1 MATVNFGLCDMG
13 PDVDV
18 SLDYDSVS
26 LLVLD
31 VNYVNASNKNARVT
45 LTISGT
51 AHDVILN
58 ANTARTTK
66 DISGL
71 GIHMVNTTPPKGDP
85 SIGLPSNI
93 SVNCAWPA

>member
-1 MATVNFGLCDMG
+1 MATVNVGVCDMG
-13 PDVDV
+13 PNVSV

-31 VNYVNASNKNARVT
+31 VNYQNLSSQDARIT
-45 LTISGT
+45 LTVSGT
-51 AHDVILN
+51 PHDEILL

-71 GIHMVNTTPPKGDP
+71 GIHMVAVTPPKGSP
-85 SIGLPSNI
+85 TFGLPSTVQ
-93 SVNCAWPA
+93 VNCAWPA

>member
-1 MATVNFGLCDMG
+1 MATQNFPICDPAPG
-13 PDVDV
+13 VDI
-18 SLDYDSVS
+18 SLDYDDVS

-31 VNYVNASNKNARVT
+31 VNYQNLSSKNARIT
-45 LTISGT
+45 LTVSGT

-58 ANTARTTK
+58 ANTTQTTK

-71 GIHMVNTTPPKGDP
+71 GIHMVATTPPKGSP
-85 SIGLPSNI
+85 SIGLPSTI